1 MATIIDPKLFSR
13 IMALP
18 KAERLDLLEFVGS
31 ASVGPMQL
39 DKILSDLTSLPVDPG
54 KDPMVEVA

>member
-1 MATIIDPKLFSR
+1 MATSIDPKLFFR

-31 ASVGPMQL
+31 ASVGPQQL
-39 DKILSDLTSLPVDPG
+39 VKIVNDLTSHPVDPG
-54 KDPMVEVA
+54 KDTVCGVA